1 MSQWH
6 KRFTTEQIKELL
18 QRYIDGKIERK
29 HIQGILNIQNRQFFK
44 LLKEYK
50 DNPGNFSIGYS
61 RKSPKRI
68 SQDVEKN
75 IIKELT
81 IDKGI
86 IKDKNNPTDSYNY
99 SYIKDQLENKY
110 HQKVSLPT
118 IITRA
123 KQYDF
128 YLPKKAKKK
137 LMTVKWSPIMSVN

>member
-1 MSQWH
+1 MSQLH

-29 HIQGILNIQNRQFFK
+29 HIQGILDIKNRQFFK

-50 DNPGNFSIGYS
+50 DNPESFSIDYA

-68 SQDVEKN
+68 SPEVEKN
-75 IIKELT
+75 ILKELK

-110 HQKVSLPT
+110 HQRVSLPT

-137 LMTVKWSPIMSVN
+137 FMTAKWSPIMSAN

>member
-1 MSQWH
+1 MSQLH

-29 HIQGILNIQNRQFFK
+29 HIQGILNIKNRQFFK

-50 DNPGNFSIGYS
+50 DNPENFSIDYV

-68 SQDVEKN
+68 SEEVENN
-75 IIKELT
+75 IIKELK
-81 IDKGI
+81 IDKKI
-86 IKDKNNPTDSYNY
+86 IQDTNNPTDSYNY

-137 LMTVKWSPIMSVN
+137 STTVKLSPIMSVN

>member
-1 MSQWH
+1 MSQLH
-6 KRFTTEQIKELL
+6 KKFTTEQVKELL

-29 HIQGILNIQNRQFFK
+29 HVQGILNIKNRQFFK

-50 DNPGNFSIGYS
+50 DSPENFSIDYA

-68 SQDVEKN
+68 SQKIEEN
-75 IIKELT
+75 IIKELK

-99 SYIKDQLENKY
+99 SYIKDRLEDQH

-118 IITRA
+118 IIDRA

-137 LMTVKWSPIMSVN
+137 LMTARWSLIMSAN

>member
-1 MSQWH
+1 MSQLH
-6 KRFTTEQIKELL
+6 KKFTTEQIKELL

-29 HIQGILNIQNRQFFK
+29 HIQGILNIKNRQFFK

-50 DNPGNFSIGYS
+50 DNPENFSIDYV

-68 SQDVEKN
+68 SEEVENN
-75 IIKELT
+75 IIKELK
-81 IDKGI
+81 IDKKI
-86 IKDKNNPTDSYNY
+86 IQDTNNPTDSYNY

-137 LMTVKWSPIMSVN
+137 STTVKLSPIMSVN